1 VTNHGHTVTLRTR
14 SGNAV
19 RKAMRLNQ
27 WMAQNKLCAECN
39 DPIEFADCRFEN
51 PNCFV
56 EGEVNRILCK
66 VCQER
71 ALRQPKSLPGQE
83 EPYDVVVY

>member
-1 VTNHGHTVTLRTR
+1 MTNHGHTVTLRTR

-27 WMAQNKLCAECN
+27 WMAQNKLCAECH
-39 DPIEFADCRFEN
+39 DPIDFADCRFEN

-56 EGEVNRILCK
+56 EGEVNRILDK
-66 VCQER
+66 KCQEK
-71 ALRQPKSLPGQE
+71 ALRRPKSLPGQGDE
-83 EPYDVVVY
+83 YAVEVF